1 MSSRPPF
8 INWAE
13 QSRADTG
20 WKEAMWSL
28 QHKSSEAR
36 ATAGAPG
43 RREDAAAQPGTPDE
57 LHHLHTADWP
67 SRQEAAQQQQFGKAA
82 GGSGEAGMPYGT
94 AVSAGC
100 CDGRSHCT
108 ANALQHGRRHQTD
121 RGHSCSPQQD
131 EQWAVSTGVPKWHS
145 VNSHPACTAA
155 SPGTNAPPL
164 KPGQQHSAGSTHR
177 RLRHDTELSE
187 VAVTLSRSTLRA
199 VMRALAKGL
208 ADIQELRRTAEK
220 AGASS
225 DQVSSPLCDR
235 SASPHQQRSD
245 AQTPGRED
253 SRCGQLSASRH
264 GSAQQGNG
272 LQDPQRSASSKGS
285 GTVEH
290 NSQKGG
296 QRLSAPP
303 MSHKMGSHLPHAQ
316 PTGHPMVRWR
326 TSLRSSEPSNC
337 THVSST
343 QKAAKPHSAGGPST
357 PASQRHKHRDLP
369 CSGKPSSTGVTQQ
382 AAAPQR
388 CRALPNECKMA
399 GESSAHGVA
408 VQRARSCTGT
418 PGSHQE
424 ETHQDHERASTAPL
438 QSDVIAEQQDLLP
451 PSSLQPCQQHLR
463 QRYLPVYSVFD
474 EKASA
479 SDGAEELLC
488 AYLTRPCTPKPAD
501 APKAAVEAAQ
511 QRQVGNKECLH
522 AELASTYADEA
533 CKVQHPDVHNEHS
546 PGSSKRIVSEVAG
559 VQENIL
565 RAALQKFA
573 MQVA

>member
-1 MSSRPPF
+1 MQPGMYTHPAAGMLAGAMHSSIRTQHRPILARYSSLHVYTASQQTLEAKNVYFCCLSIRHAAVLTFHSLLIIYSSPRPILHVQDEVSSSDSSELIMSSRPPF

-199 VMRALAKGL
+199 VMRALAQGL

-220 AGASS
+220 AGAFS
-225 DQVSSPLCDR
+225 DQASSPLCDR
-235 SASPHQQRSD
+235 SASPHQRRYRC
-245 AQTPGRED
+245 PD
-253 SRCGQLSASRH
+253 SRQRGQPVWA
-264 GSAQQGNG
+264 AVC
-272 LQDPQRSASSKGS
+272 LQAWQRSAGKWSSGS
-285 GTVEH
+285 
-290 NSQKGG
+290 
-296 QRLSAPP
+296 
-303 MSHKMGSHLPHAQ
+303 
-316 PTGHPMVRWR
+316 
-326 TSLRSSEPSNC
+326 
-337 THVSST
+337 
-343 QKAAKPHSAGGPST
+343 
-357 PASQRHKHRDLP
+357 PAF
-369 CSGKPSSTGVTQQ
+369 
-382 AAAPQR
+382 
-388 CRALPNECKMA
+388 CK
-399 GESSAHGVA
+399 
-408 VQRARSCTGT
+408 
-418 PGSHQE
+418 
-424 ETHQDHERASTAPL
+424 
-438 QSDVIAEQQDLLP
+438 
-451 PSSLQPCQQHLR
+451 
-463 QRYLPVYSVFD
+463 
-474 EKASA
+474 
-479 SDGAEELLC
+479 
-488 AYLTRPCTPKPAD
+488 
-501 APKAAVEAAQ
+501 Q
-511 QRQVGNKECLH
+511 QRVW
-522 AELASTYADEA
+522 
-533 CKVQHPDVHNEHS
+533 HS
-546 PGSSKRIVSEVAG
+546 
-559 VQENIL
+559 
-565 RAALQKFA
+565 RA
-573 MQVA
+573 